1 MDTENIADLQ
11 ERAPKD
17 GKAKILLLGDSD
29 PDGERIIRDPY
40 YVCAFCEIYENI
52 LFDICR

>member
-52 LFDICR
+52 LFDICI